1 MADELARQR
10 RELPWVPVEKE
21 YRFATDEGMR
31 TLAQLFDGR
40 SQLLIYHFMFGP
52 SWEAGCPVCSSIANT
67 INGVLPHLH
76 ARGVTMFLVSHAPL
90 EKLQA
95 YKRRMGWVVPWASS
109 FDSDFNF
116 DFDVSFTDQQVK
128 EFMGPVRES
137 GSLPTVSQNAAS
149 TGTNENGYLSGGR
162 ARLRPGQDVGRQDE
176 GDDTYGVLIKVYG
189 GETNGAVG
197 IIEQQFE
204 PGFLLPPHV
213 HQNDVWLYSLEGR
226 CMYGSATRSSRR
238 HRAAGC

>member
-109 FDSDFNF
+109 FD
-116 DFDVSFTDQQVK
+116 
-128 EFMGPVRES
+128 
-137 GSLPTVSQNAAS
+137 AIS
-149 TGTNENGYLSGGR
+149 TSTS
-162 ARLRPGQDVGRQDE
+162 
-176 GDDTYGVLIKVYG
+176 T
-189 GETNGAVG
+189 
-197 IIEQQFE
+197 F
-204 PGFLLPPHV
+204 
-213 HQNDVWLYSLEGR
+213 
-226 CMYGSATRSSRR
+226 RSPISR
-238 HRAAGC
+238 

>member
-128 EFMGPVRES
+128 EFMGPVRDS

-149 TGTNENGYLSGGR
+149 TGTDEKGYLSEGPGASVFALADRVVYHTYSTYGR
-162 ARLRPGQDVGRQDE
+162 GLEFVNGLLRDPRPGAQRTRRAPFAPDLDPETRRVPPQVTRAE
-176 GDDTYGVLIKVYG
+176 GCARCRS
-189 GETNGAVG
+189 GEN
-197 IIEQQFE
+197 
-204 PGFLLPPHV
+204 
-213 HQNDVWLYSLEGR
+213 
-226 CMYGSATRSSRR
+226 
-238 HRAAGC
+238 